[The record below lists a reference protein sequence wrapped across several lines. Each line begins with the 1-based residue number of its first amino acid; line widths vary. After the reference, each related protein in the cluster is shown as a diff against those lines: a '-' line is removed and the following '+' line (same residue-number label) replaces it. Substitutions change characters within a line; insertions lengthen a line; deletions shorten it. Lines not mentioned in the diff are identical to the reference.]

1 MDYIINP
8 SWFYWIEV
16 SDCIKG
22 CAIGAAVILLI
33 AAIVLAI
40 AAKSDDDFCEYK
52 SANAKRKVL
61 IYCLVA
67 LAVCVAVIIF
77 VPSKQTLI
85 EMMIAR
91 TATYD
96 NVSWTVDQIKEVV
109 DYIITAFKDV
119 N

>member
-33 AAIVLAI
+33 AAIILAI
-40 AAKSDDDFCEYK
+40 VAKLDDDFDEHG
-52 SANAKRKVL
+52 SANAKLKVL

-67 LAVCVAVIIF
+67 LAVCIAVIIF
-77 VPSKQTLI
+77 VPSKKTLI
-85 EMMIAR
+85 EMMIAQK
-91 TATYD
+91 ATYD
-96 NVSWTVDQIKEVV
+96 NVSWTVDQIKEIV

>member
-16 SDCIKG
+16 ADCIKG
-22 CAIGAAVILLI
+22 CAIVAAVILLC

-40 AAKSDDDFCEYK
+40 VAKMDDDFDEHGH
-52 SANAKRKVL
+52 ANVKRKVF

-77 VPSKQTLI
+77 VPSKRTLI

-91 TATYD
+91 KATYD

>member
-8 SWFYWIEV
+8 LWFYWIEV

-22 CAIGAAVILLI
+22 CAMAAAIILLT

-40 AAKSDDDFCEYK
+40 VAKMDDDFDEHR

-77 VPSKQTLI
+77 VPSKRTLI

-91 TATYD
+91 KATYD
-96 NVSWTVDQIKEVV
+96 NVSWTLEQVKEAV
-109 DYIITAFKDV
+109 DYIISALKDIK
-119 N
+119 

>member
-8 SWFYWIEV
+8 LWFYWIEV

-22 CAIGAAVILLI
+22 CAIGAAIILLC

-40 AAKSDDDFCEYK
+40 VAKMDDDFDEHR

-67 LAVCVAVIIF
+67 TAVCVAVIIF
-77 VPSKQTLI
+77 VPSKRTLI
-85 EMMIAR
+85 EMMIAKK
-91 TATYD
+91 ATYD
-96 NVSWTVDQIKEVV
+96 NISWTADQIKEIV